1 MELRSVVAIVGSLNA
16 AGLFARIVSREAL
29 ILMKQEAGRAQDL
42 VDIEELLRVERLTNE
57 NA

>member
-1 MELRSVVAIVGSLNA
+1 MAIVGSLNT